1 MDNVMNSR
9 CLDEKTLSSYL
20 DERIMGAERERIEK
34 HIADCNI
41 CLGMLLTAYESVGSN
56 KKCPAALKQRI
67 INNIGVAERSFA
79 SDVSAKLAYAR
90 FATPKKKRP
99 GLKWLFSAIF
109 FFVLSFIVRHYFL
122 QFLAISIVLG
132 FKWVMEGEGAKR
144 VIMIFRGIQE
154 KEKKVERKSPPDVS
168 NIAGGDRYGK
178 PE

>member
-1 MDNVMNSR
+1 MDIMDIR

-20 DERIMGAERERIEK
+20 DERLSEAERKKIEG
-34 HIADCNI
+34 HIADCNA
-41 CLGMLLTAYESVGSN
+41 CLDMLLVAYESHGRS
-56 KKCPAALKQRI
+56 KKCPAILKNRIKNRIGLKQTK
-67 INNIGVAERSFA
+67 N
-79 SDVSAKLAYAR
+79 
-90 FATPKKKRP
+90 RP
-99 GLKWLFSAIF
+99 GSKWLIAALF
-109 FFVLSFIVRHYFL
+109 FFALSFIVRHYFL
-122 QFLAISIVLG
+122 QFLAISVVLG

>member
-1 MDNVMNSR
+1 MNIR

-20 DERIMGAERERIEK
+20 DERLSYAEHEKIER

-41 CLGMLLTAYESVGSN
+41 CLGMLLTAYESRSSN
-56 KKCPAALKQRI
+56 KKCPVVLNNRIKDRLGLKQ
-67 INNIGVAERSFA
+67 A
-79 SDVSAKLAYAR
+79 
-90 FATPKKKRP
+90 KKRP
-99 GLKWLFSAIF
+99 ELKWLFLALIF
-109 FFVLSFIVRHYFL
+109 FVFSFVVRHYFL
-122 QFLAISIVLG
+122 QFLAVSIILG

-168 NIAGGDRYGK
+168 NIVGGDRYGK

>member
-1 MDNVMNSR
+1 MDIMNIR

-20 DERIMGAERERIEK
+20 DERLSDAERKKIEG
-34 HIADCNI
+34 HIADCDT
-41 CLGMLLTAYESVGSN
+41 CLGMLLAAYESRGRG
-56 KKCPAALKQRI
+56 KKCPAILNNRIKNRLGLKQ
-67 INNIGVAERSFA
+67 A
-79 SDVSAKLAYAR
+79 
-90 FATPKKKRP
+90 KKRP
-99 GLKWLFSAIF
+99 ELKWFFPALF
-109 FFVLSFIVRHYFL
+109 FFALSFIVRHYFL
-122 QFLAISIVLG
+122 QFLAISVILG

>member
-1 MDNVMNSR
+1 MDNIVNTG

-20 DERIMGAERERIEK
+20 DEKLSNAEREKIER

-41 CLGMLLTAYESVGSN
+41 CFNMLLTAYDSSGRN
-56 KKCPAALKQRI
+56 KKCPVVLNNKIKNRLGLKQ
-67 INNIGVAERSFA
+67 
-79 SDVSAKLAYAR
+79 
-90 FATPKKKRP
+90 TKKNP
-99 GLKWLFSAIF
+99 ELKWFLLALVF
-109 FFVLSFIVRHYFL
+109 FALSFIARHYFL
-122 QFLAISIVLG
+122 QFLAISIILG

>member
-1 MDNVMNSR
+1 MDIMDIR

-20 DERIMGAERERIEK
+20 DERLSEAERKKIEG
-34 HIADCNI
+34 HIADCNA
-41 CLGMLLTAYESVGSN
+41 CLDMLLVAYESRGRS
-56 KKCPAALKQRI
+56 KKCPAILKNRIKNRIGLKQTK
-67 INNIGVAERSFA
+67 N
-79 SDVSAKLAYAR
+79 
-90 FATPKKKRP
+90 RP
-99 GLKWLFSAIF
+99 GSKWLIAALF
-109 FFVLSFIVRHYFL
+109 FFALSFIVRHYFL
-122 QFLAISIVLG
+122 QFLAISVVLG